1 MMDFLAVRR
10 GALIGTLVFAFVVV
24 HLTATLVLPRTDGRL
39 LRGDSRRYFVY
50 LPSLILDHDLDF
62 SNDALLL
69 QGMDPTAVDLSS
81 VERTSTG
88 LLGNVAPVG
97 CALFWAP
104 FFLLGL
110 ALQGVAA
117 VFGWASAGDGYGY
130 LPQASVLV
138 AGIVYAGMA
147 AWVTARILDRW
158 FPRAVGTASSI
169 TVWLGGSALYYTAVS
184 PAYSHTTAWFAIAV
198 ALYLWLEAREAG
210 RPSAYL
216 RWGLSGLFFGL
227 AVTVRQQDAV
237 FLIAPAI
244 DLAWPAGGATSR
256 SFADRCKAAAALGV
270 GALLGFLP
278 QALVWRTLYG
288 SYLVS
293 PMGPMDV
300 AWTLPD
306 VIPTLLGLGFF
317 GLFTW
322 TPVAALGTVGA
333 FVFARRYPRVGAG
346 LLLAV
351 LLAIYYQSAVYD
363 LHLGTSFGARR
374 FISANVVFA
383 IGLAVL
389 WEAVS
394 TRRRTLPFVFA
405 AALIAWNG
413 MLLIGYELLVHV
425 HGFHPPL
432 GSIVR
437 WLFTGYDQPPF

>member
-1 MMDFLAVRR
+1 MMDLLAARR
-10 GALIGTLVFAFVVV
+10 GALIGALVCAFVIV
-24 HLTATLVLPRTDGRL
+24 HLGATLVAPREDGRL

-62 SNDALLL
+62 GNDALLL
-69 QGMDPTAVDLSS
+69 QGLDPATVDLAS
-81 VERTSTG
+81 VERTPTG
-88 LLGNVAPVG
+88 LFGNVAPVG
-97 CALFWAP
+97 CAIFWAP

-110 ALQGVAA
+110 ALQGAAA

-138 AGIVYAGMA
+138 AGIFYGGAS

-158 FPRAVGTASSI
+158 FPPAVATASSI
-169 TVWLGGSALYYTAVS
+169 TVWLAGSALYYTAVS
-184 PAYSHTTAWFAIAV
+184 PAYSHTTAWFVVAV
-198 ALYLWLEAREAG
+198 ALYLWLDAREPG
-210 RPSAYL
+210 RPSAHL
-216 RWGLSGLFFGL
+216 RWGLCGLFFGL
-227 AVTVRQQDAV
+227 AATVRQQDAI

-244 DLAWPAGGATSR
+244 DLAWPDGGAPSR
-256 SFADRCKAAAALGV
+256 SFAERCKAGAALGA

-306 VIPTLLGLGFF
+306 VVPTLFGFGFF

-333 FVFARRYPRVGAG
+333 FAFARRYPRVGAG

-351 LLAIYYQSAVYD
+351 LLSVYYQSAVYD
-363 LHLGTSFGARR
+363 LHVGTSFGARR

-383 IGLAVL
+383 LGIAVL
-389 WEAVS
+389 WAAVS
-394 TRRRTLPFVFA
+394 TWRRRLPLVFA
-405 AALIAWNG
+405 GALIAWNG
-413 MLLIGYELLVHV
+413 VLLIGYEVLVHF

-432 GSIVR
+432 RSIVR
-437 WLFTGYDQPPF
+437 WLFTGYDQPPY